1 LPPWLTQN
9 TDAGLAIAADVVVVV
24 GLGSLLPHPT
34 NNAVDSA
41 AADAE
46 KRERQ

>member
-9 TDAGLAIAADVVVVV
+9 TDAGLAIADVVVVV